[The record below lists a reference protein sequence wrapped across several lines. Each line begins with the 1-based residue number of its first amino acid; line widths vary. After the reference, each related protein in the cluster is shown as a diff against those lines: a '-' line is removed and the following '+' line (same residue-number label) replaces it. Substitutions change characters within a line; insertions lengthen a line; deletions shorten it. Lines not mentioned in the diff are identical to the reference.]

1 MKSIGGVRPCD
12 GSGTR
17 HTGPIW
23 PIYIAE
29 EGARHP
35 TCNPGRRGSQPRR
48 LSVSRGWEL
57 SCITRSGAGR
67 ECRRAQAP
75 PAGPAKRQER
85 RPILPGQTCCALQ
98 YSADGASKHRPLL
111 SSAVIGSM
119 ATQIHHSWR
128 GACGCTL
135 RLLRRMVPIF
145 RSCLIEDDLMALTPH
160 ADGLFQF
167 SISVREFKSSCGFSG

>member
-1 MKSIGGVRPCD
+1 MPVMKSIGGVRPCD
-12 GSGTR
+12 VSAYGAQSGPSISQKK
-17 HTGPIW
+17 GPDIRRAIQEDED
-23 PIYIAE
+23 PSRAAYLFP
-29 EGARHP
+29 AR
-35 TCNPGRRGSQPRR
+35 C
-48 LSVSRGWEL
+48 EL

-67 ECRRAQAP
+67 KCRRAQAP

-85 RPILPGQTCCALQ
+85 RPILPGQTCCTLQ
-98 YSADGASKHRPLL
+98 YSADGALEASTAA

-119 ATQIHHSWR
+119 ATQIHDSWR

-135 RLLRRMVPIF
+135 RLLRSMVPIF

-167 SISVREFKSSCGFSG
+167 SI